1 MRTYVT
7 CTYSVHEDGRLLL
20 PLGLVLQPQV
30 VVGAD
35 RPHVHVV
42 AGTRRWH
49 LQIDRHQLL
58 VRQKDGCR
66 AAGDGEEAAPVPLVL
81 AALLLLSEPPQPLLP
96 SILLQQNCQS
106 ITSLFR
112 ALGTEPEEK
121 LLQSINSFPF

>member
-1 MRTYVT
+1 
-7 CTYSVHEDGRLLL
+7 
-20 PLGLVLQPQV
+20 

-42 AGTRRWH
+42 VGTRRWH

-96 SILLQQNCQS
+96 SILL
-106 ITSLFR
+106 
-112 ALGTEPEEK
+112 
-121 LLQSINSFPF
+121 